1 MNKEI
6 NMLKI
11 SGYNDFKCTAN
22 KCKFT
27 CCEGWDINIDK
38 DTYERWEKDEK
49 DSTYLLNGVKTKECN
64 GKEEYFINKET
75 FEKCPFLDCEGL
87 CNIVKSHGEGYLSKT
102 CHSFPRIKNDF
113 EIKSEFSLSCAC
125 PEVIEILDKIEEKI
139 LMEPEG
145 RNNKEGL
152 LEIKSE
158 NRNQGEELLE
168 LKIRESL
175 IDIVSEEEF
184 SLDERLLIGFDMLLN
199 ILEDESYTSEEILL
213 EELEKYSDNEY
224 RKEVAYVYNE
234 IELNRV
240 DSLLEINSL
249 FLDMVEN
256 YREVSNLK
264 CILEDISNFAEG
276 ANMESL
282 SEEWKEYK
290 ENFKEFNKLLE
301 KCIVSKI
308 YSNCISDDMED
319 MILSFQLI
327 ILEYLLVRYAVF
339 LNYCINDEKIKN
351 EELKDYIVIFSR
363 IIGNNAEAVLEF
375 LSDGFED
382 PILEMGYLCFIT
394 LF

>member
-1 MNKEI
+1 MDKEKTI
-6 NMLKI
+6 FKI

-49 DSTYLLNGVKTKECN
+49 DSKYLLKGVKIKDCN
-64 GKEEYFINKET
+64 GKKGYFINKET

-125 PEVIEILDKIEEKI
+125 PEVIEILDKIEGKI
-139 LMEPEG
+139 LMEPKG
-145 RNNKEGL
+145 RNNKEW
-152 LEIKSE
+152 
-158 NRNQGEELLE
+158 LLE

-351 EELKDYIVIFSR
+351 EEVKDYIVIFSR

>member
-49 DSTYLLNGVKTKECN
+49 DSNYLLNGVKTKECN

-102 CHSFPRIKNDF
+102 CHSFPRMNNDF
-113 EIKSEFSLSCAC
+113 GHKRELSLSCAC
-125 PEVIEILDKIEEKI
+125 PEVIEILDKIHEKI
-139 LMEPEG
+139 GMEP
-145 RNNKEGL
+145 
-152 LEIKSE
+152 KSS
-158 NRNQGEELLE
+158 NDEEEDLLE

-175 IDIVSEEEF
+175 INIIYEEEF

-213 EELEKYSDNEY
+213 KELEKYSDNEY

-351 EELKDYIVIFSR
+351 EEVKDYIVIFSR

>member
-1 MNKEI
+1 M
-6 NMLKI
+6 
-11 SGYNDFKCTAN
+11 
-22 KCKFT
+22 
-27 CCEGWDINIDK
+27 
-38 DTYERWEKDEK
+38 
-49 DSTYLLNGVKTKECN
+49 
-64 GKEEYFINKET
+64 
-75 FEKCPFLDCEGL
+75 
-87 CNIVKSHGEGYLSKT
+87 
-102 CHSFPRIKNDF
+102 
-113 EIKSEFSLSCAC
+113 
-125 PEVIEILDKIEEKI
+125 
-139 LMEPEG
+139 
-145 RNNKEGL
+145 NNKEGL
-152 LEIKSE
+152 LEIK
-158 NRNQGEELLE
+158 NQGEELLE

-264 CILEDISNFAEG
+264 CILEDISNFAERS
-276 ANMESL
+276 NIESL
-282 SEEWKEYK
+282 SAEWKEYK
-290 ENFKEFNKLLE
+290 KNFKEFNKLLE

-339 LNYCINDEKIKN
+339 LKYCINDKKIQN
-351 EELKDYIVIFSR
+351 EEVKDYIVIFSR
-363 IIGNNAEAVLEF
+363 ISGNNAEAVLEF

>member
-125 PEVIEILDKIEEKI
+125 PGVIEILDKIKGKI
-139 LMEPEG
+139 LMEPKC
-145 RNNKEGL
+145 RNNKEG
-152 LEIKSE
+152 
-158 NRNQGEELLE
+158 LLE

-175 IDIVSEEEF
+175 IGIVSEEEF

-213 EELEKYSDNEY
+213 KELEKYSDNEY

-339 LNYCINDEKIKN
+339 LNYCINDEKIQREEIKN
-351 EELKDYIVIFSR
+351 NIITFSR
-363 IIGNNAEAVLEF
+363 VIENNKDAVIEF
-375 LSDGFED
+375 LNDGFEEI
-382 PILEMGYLCFIT
+382 ILEIGYLCFIS
-394 LF
+394 LV

>member
-64 GKEEYFINKET
+64 GKEEYFIKKET
-75 FEKCPFLDCEGL
+75 FEKCPFLDGEGL

-102 CHSFPRIKNDF
+102 CHSFPRMNNNFGHKR
-113 EIKSEFSLSCAC
+113 ELSLSCAC
-125 PEVIEILDKIEEKI
+125 PEVVEILDKIHEKI
-139 LMEPEG
+139 GME
-145 RNNKEGL
+145 
-152 LEIKSE
+152 SE
-158 NRNQGEELLE
+158 SSNDEEEDLLE

-199 ILEDESYTSEEILL
+199 ILEDESYTSEESLL

-282 SEEWKEYK
+282 SAEWKEYK
-290 ENFKEFNKLLE
+290 ENFKEFHKLLE

-319 MILSFQLI
+319 MIISFQLI
-327 ILEYLLVRYAVF
+327 ILECLLVRYAVF
-339 LNYCINDEKIKN
+339 LNYCINGEKIKN
-351 EELKDYIVIFSR
+351 EEVKDYIVIFSR
-363 IIGNNAEAVLEF
+363 IIGNNTEAVLEF

>member
-49 DSTYLLNGVKTKECN
+49 DSTYLLNGVKIKECN
-64 GKEEYFINKET
+64 GKKGYFINKET

-87 CNIVKSHGEGYLSKT
+87 CNIVKGHGEEYLSKT

-125 PEVIEILDKIEEKI
+125 PEVIEILDKIEGKI
-139 LMEPEG
+139 LMEPKG
-145 RNNKEGL
+145 RNNKEW
-152 LEIKSE
+152 
-158 NRNQGEELLE
+158 LLE
-168 LKIRESL
+168 LKIRETL

-213 EELEKYSDNEY
+213 KELEKYSDNEY
-224 RKEVAYVYNE
+224 RKELAYVYNE

-240 DSLLEINSL
+240 DSLVEINSL
-249 FLDMVEN
+249 FLDIVEN
-256 YREVSNLK
+256 YREVSNLRD
-264 CILEDISNFAEG
+264 ILENLSNFAKE
-276 ANMESL
+276 ANVESL
-282 SEEWKEYK
+282 SEKWEDYK
-290 ENFKEFNKLLE
+290 EQFKEFDGILE
-301 KCIVSKI
+301 KCIISKI

-319 MILSFQLI
+319 MTLSFQLI
-327 ILEYLLVRYAVF
+327 ILEYLLTRYATF
-339 LNYCINDEKIKN
+339 LKYCINDKKIQS
-351 EELKDYIVIFSR
+351 EEVKDHILIFSR
-363 IIGNNAEAVLEF
+363 IIGNNVEGILDF
-375 LSDGFED
+375 LNDGFEES
-382 PILEMGYLCFIT
+382 ILEMGYLCFIT

>member
-1 MNKEI
+1 MDKEKTI
-6 NMLKI
+6 FKI

-38 DTYERWEKDEK
+38 DTYEKWKKDEK
-49 DSTYLLNGVKTKECN
+49 DSNYLLKGVKIKECN
-64 GKEEYFINKET
+64 GKKGYFINKET

-87 CNIVKSHGEGYLSKT
+87 CNIVKGHGEEYLSKT

-113 EIKSEFSLSCAC
+113 ESKMELSLSCAC
-125 PEVIEILDKIEEKI
+125 PEVIEILDKIEGKI
-139 LMEPEG
+139 LMETEG
-145 RNNKEGL
+145 RNNKDD
-152 LEIKSE
+152 
-158 NRNQGEELLE
+158 LLE
-168 LKIRESL
+168 LKIRETL

-199 ILEDESYTSEEILL
+199 ILEDESYTSEESLL

-240 DSLLEINSL
+240 DSLVEINSL
-249 FLDMVEN
+249 FLDIVEN

-264 CILEDISNFAEG
+264 DILENLSNFAKG

-282 SEEWKEYK
+282 SEKWEDYK
-290 ENFKEFNKLLE
+290 EKFKEFNGILE
-301 KCIVSKI
+301 KCIISKI

-319 MILSFQLI
+319 MTLSFQLI
-327 ILEYLLVRYAVF
+327 ILEYLLTRYATF
-339 LNYCINDEKIKN
+339 LKYCVNDKKIQS
-351 EELKDYIVIFSR
+351 EEVKDHILIFSR
-363 IIGNNAEAVLEF
+363 IIGNNVEGILDF
-375 LSDGFED
+375 LNDGFEES
-382 PILEMGYLCFIT
+382 ILEMGYLCFIT

>member
-49 DSTYLLNGVKTKECN
+49 DSNYLLNGVKTKECN

-125 PEVIEILDKIEEKI
+125 PEVIEILDKIKGKI
-139 LMEPEG
+139 LMEPKG
-145 RNNKEGL
+145 RNNKEG
-152 LEIKSE
+152 
-158 NRNQGEELLE
+158 LLE

-234 IELNRV
+234 IELNR
-240 DSLLEINSL
+240 
-249 FLDMVEN
+249 
-256 YREVSNLK
+256 
-264 CILEDISNFAEG
+264 
-276 ANMESL
+276 
-282 SEEWKEYK
+282 
-290 ENFKEFNKLLE
+290 
-301 KCIVSKI
+301 
-308 YSNCISDDMED
+308 
-319 MILSFQLI
+319 
-327 ILEYLLVRYAVF
+327 
-339 LNYCINDEKIKN
+339 
-351 EELKDYIVIFSR
+351 
-363 IIGNNAEAVLEF
+363 
-375 LSDGFED
+375 
-382 PILEMGYLCFIT
+382 
-394 LF
+394 

>member
-1 MNKEI
+1 MDKEKTI
-6 NMLKI
+6 FKI

-49 DSTYLLNGVKTKECN
+49 DSKYLLKGVKIKDCN
-64 GKEEYFINKET
+64 GKKGYFINKET

-125 PEVIEILDKIEEKI
+125 PEVIEILDKIEGKI

-145 RNNKEGL
+145 RSNKED
-152 LEIKSE
+152 
-158 NRNQGEELLE
+158 LLE
-168 LKIRESL
+168 LKIRETL

-351 EELKDYIVIFSR
+351 EEVKDYIVIFSR

>member
-49 DSTYLLNGVKTKECN
+49 DSNYLLNGVKTKECN

-102 CHSFPRIKNDF
+102 CHSFPRMNNDF
-113 EIKSEFSLSCAC
+113 GHKRELSLSCAC
-125 PEVIEILDKIEEKI
+125 PEVVEILDKIHEKI
-139 LMEPEG
+139 GMEP
-145 RNNKEGL
+145 
-152 LEIKSE
+152 KSS
-158 NRNQGEELLE
+158 NDEEEDLLE

-175 IDIVSEEEF
+175 INIIYEDKF

-276 ANMESL
+276 ANIESL

-290 ENFKEFNKLLE
+290 ANFKEFNKLLE

>member
-38 DTYERWEKDEK
+38 DTYEKWKKDEK
-49 DSTYLLNGVKTKECN
+49 NSTYLLNGVKTKESN
-64 GKEEYFINKET
+64 GKEEYFIKKET
-75 FEKCPFLDCEGL
+75 FEKCPFLDGEGL

-102 CHSFPRIKNDF
+102 CHSFPRMNNNFGHKR
-113 EIKSEFSLSCAC
+113 ELSLSCAC
-125 PEVIEILDKIEEKI
+125 PEVVEILDKIHEKI
-139 LMEPEG
+139 GMEPESS
-145 RNNKEGL
+145 ND
-152 LEIKSE
+152 
-158 NRNQGEELLE
+158 EEEDLLE

-282 SEEWKEYK
+282 SAEWKEYK

-327 ILEYLLVRYAVF
+327 ILECLLVRYAVF
-339 LNYCINDEKIKN
+339 LNYCINGEKIKN
-351 EELKDYIVIFSR
+351 EEVKDYIVIFSR

>member
-1 MNKEI
+1 MDKEKTI
-6 NMLKI
+6 FKI

-49 DSTYLLNGVKTKECN
+49 DSKYLLKGVKIKDCN
-64 GKEEYFINKET
+64 GKKGYFINKET

-125 PEVIEILDKIEEKI
+125 PEVIEILDKIEGKI
-139 LMEPEG
+139 LMEPKG
-145 RNNKEGL
+145 RNNKEW
-152 LEIKSE
+152 
-158 NRNQGEELLE
+158 LLE

-213 EELEKYSDNEY
+213 KELEKYSDNEY

-351 EELKDYIVIFSR
+351 EEVKDYIVIFSR

>member
-49 DSTYLLNGVKTKECN
+49 DSNYLLNGVKTKECN

-125 PEVIEILDKIEEKI
+125 PEVIEILDKIEGKI

-145 RNNKEGL
+145 RNNKDD
-152 LEIKSE
+152 
-158 NRNQGEELLE
+158 LLE
-168 LKIRESL
+168 LKIRETL

-199 ILEDESYTSEEILL
+199 ILEDESYTSEESLL

-240 DSLLEINSL
+240 DSLVEINSL
-249 FLDMVEN
+249 FLDIVEN

-264 CILEDISNFAEG
+264 DILENLSNFAKE

-282 SEEWKEYK
+282 SEKWEDYK
-290 ENFKEFNKLLE
+290 EKFKEFNGILE
-301 KCIVSKI
+301 KCIISKI

-319 MILSFQLI
+319 MTLSFQLI
-327 ILEYLLVRYAVF
+327 ILEYLLTRYATF
-339 LNYCINDEKIKN
+339 LKYCVNDKKIQS
-351 EELKDYIVIFSR
+351 EEVKDHILIFSR
-363 IIGNNAEAVLEF
+363 IIGNNVEGILEF
-375 LSDGFED
+375 LNDGFEES
-382 PILEMGYLCFIT
+382 ILEMGYLCFIT

>member
-1 MNKEI
+1 MDKEKTI
-6 NMLKI
+6 FKI

-38 DTYERWEKDEK
+38 DTYEKWKKDKK
-49 DSTYLLNGVKTKECN
+49 DSKYLLKGVKIKECN
-64 GKEEYFINKET
+64 GNKGYFINKET

-113 EIKSEFSLSCAC
+113 ESKMELSLSCAC
-125 PEVIEILDKIEEKI
+125 PEVIEILDKIEGKI

-145 RNNKEGL
+145 RNNKE
-152 LEIKSE
+152 
-158 NRNQGEELLE
+158 ELLE
-168 LKIRESL
+168 LKIRETL

-199 ILEDESYTSEEILL
+199 ILEDESYTSEESLL

-224 RKEVAYVYNE
+224 RKELAYVYNE

-240 DSLLEINSL
+240 DSLVEINSL
-249 FLDMVEN
+249 FLDIVEN

-264 CILEDISNFAEG
+264 DILENLSNFAKE
-276 ANMESL
+276 ANVESL
-282 SEEWKEYK
+282 SEKWEDYK
-290 ENFKEFNKLLE
+290 EKFKEFNGILE
-301 KCIVSKI
+301 KCIISKI

-319 MILSFQLI
+319 MTLSFQLI
-327 ILEYLLVRYAVF
+327 ILEYLLTRYATF
-339 LNYCINDEKIKN
+339 LKYCVNDKKIQS
-351 EELKDYIVIFSR
+351 EEVKDHILIFSR
-363 IIGNNAEAVLEF
+363 IIGNNVEGILDF
-375 LSDGFED
+375 LNDGFEES
-382 PILEMGYLCFIT
+382 ILEMGYLCFIT

>member
-1 MNKEI
+1 MDKEKTI
-6 NMLKI
+6 FKI

-38 DTYERWEKDEK
+38 DTYEKWKKDEK
-49 DSTYLLNGVKTKECN
+49 DSKYLLKGVKIKECN
-64 GKEEYFINKET
+64 GNNGYFINKET

-87 CNIVKSHGEGYLSKT
+87 CNIVKGHGEGYLSKT

-113 EIKSEFSLSCAC
+113 ESKRELSLSCAC
-125 PEVIEILDKIEEKI
+125 PEVIEILDKIEGKI

-145 RNNKEGL
+145 RNNKD
-152 LEIKSE
+152 
-158 NRNQGEELLE
+158 ELLE
-168 LKIRESL
+168 LKIRETL

-199 ILEDESYTSEEILL
+199 ILEDESYTSEESLL

-240 DSLLEINSL
+240 DSLVEINSL
-249 FLDMVEN
+249 FLDIVEN

-264 CILEDISNFAEG
+264 DILENLSNFAKE

-282 SEEWKEYK
+282 SEKWEDYK
-290 ENFKEFNKLLE
+290 EKFKEFNEILE
-301 KCIVSKI
+301 KCIISKI

-319 MILSFQLI
+319 MTLSFQLI
-327 ILEYLLVRYAVF
+327 ILEYLLVRYATF
-339 LNYCINDEKIKN
+339 LKYCVNDKKIQN
-351 EELKDYIVIFSR
+351 EEVKDHILIFSR
-363 IIGNNAEAVLEF
+363 IIGNNVEGILDF
-375 LSDGFED
+375 LNDGFEES
-382 PILEMGYLCFIT
+382 ILEMGYLCFIT

>member
-49 DSTYLLNGVKTKECN
+49 DSNYLLNGVKTKECN

-102 CHSFPRIKNDF
+102 CHSFPRMNNDF
-113 EIKSEFSLSCAC
+113 GHKRELSLSCAC
-125 PEVIEILDKIEEKI
+125 PEVIEILDKIHEKI
-139 LMEPEG
+139 GMEP
-145 RNNKEGL
+145 
-152 LEIKSE
+152 KSS
-158 NRNQGEELLE
+158 NDEEEDLLE

-175 IDIVSEEEF
+175 INIIYEDKF

-264 CILEDISNFAEG
+264 CILEEISNFAEE
-276 ANMESL
+276 ANIESL
-282 SEEWKEYK
+282 SEDWKEYK
-290 ENFKEFNKLLE
+290 ENFKEFHKLLE

>member
-38 DTYERWEKDEK
+38 DTYEKWEKNEK
-49 DSTYLLNGVKTKECN
+49 DSNYLLNGVKTKECN

-87 CNIVKSHGEGYLSKT
+87 CNIVKSHGEVYLSKT

-145 RNNKEGL
+145 RSNK
-152 LEIKSE
+152 
-158 NRNQGEELLE
+158 EELLE
-168 LKIRESL
+168 LKIRETL

-199 ILEDESYTSEEILL
+199 ILEDESYTSEESLL

-224 RKEVAYVYNE
+224 RKELAYVYNE

-240 DSLLEINSL
+240 DSLVEINSL
-249 FLDMVEN
+249 FLDIVEN
-256 YREVSNLK
+256 YREVSNLRD
-264 CILEDISNFAEG
+264 ILENLSNFAKE
-276 ANMESL
+276 ANVESL
-282 SEEWKEYK
+282 SEKWEDYK
-290 ENFKEFNKLLE
+290 EQFKEFDGILE
-301 KCIVSKI
+301 KCIISKI

-319 MILSFQLI
+319 MTLSFQLI
-327 ILEYLLVRYAVF
+327 ILEYLLTRYATF
-339 LNYCINDEKIKN
+339 LKYCINDKKIQS
-351 EELKDYIVIFSR
+351 EEVKDHILIFSR
-363 IIGNNAEAVLEF
+363 IIGNNVEGILDF
-375 LSDGFED
+375 LNDGFEES
-382 PILEMGYLCFIT
+382 ILEMGYLCFIT

>member
-49 DSTYLLNGVKTKECN
+49 DSNYLLNGVKTKECN

-102 CHSFPRIKNDF
+102 CHSFPRMNNDF
-113 EIKSEFSLSCAC
+113 GHKRELSLSCAC
-125 PEVIEILDKIEEKI
+125 PEVIEILDKIHEKI
-139 LMEPEG
+139 GMEP
-145 RNNKEGL
+145 
-152 LEIKSE
+152 KSS
-158 NRNQGEELLE
+158 NDEEEDLLE

-175 IDIVSEEEF
+175 INIIYEDKF

-213 EELEKYSDNEY
+213 KELEKYSDNEY

>member
-1 MNKEI
+1 MDKEKTI
-6 NMLKI
+6 FKI

-38 DTYERWEKDEK
+38 DTYEKWKKDEK
-49 DSTYLLNGVKTKECN
+49 DSNYLLKGVKIKECN
-64 GKEEYFINKET
+64 ERKGYFINKET

-87 CNIVKSHGEGYLSKT
+87 CNIVKGHGEEYLSKT

-113 EIKSEFSLSCAC
+113 ESKMELSLSCAC
-125 PEVIEILDKIEEKI
+125 PEVIEILDKIEGKI

-145 RNNKEGL
+145 RNNKDD
-152 LEIKSE
+152 
-158 NRNQGEELLE
+158 LLE
-168 LKIRESL
+168 LKIRETL
-175 IDIVSEEEF
+175 IDIVSGEEF

-199 ILEDESYTSEEILL
+199 ILEDESYTSEESLL

-240 DSLLEINSL
+240 DSLVEINSL
-249 FLDMVEN
+249 FLDIVEN

-264 CILEDISNFAEG
+264 DILENLSNFAKE

-282 SEEWKEYK
+282 SEKWEDYK
-290 ENFKEFNKLLE
+290 EKFKEFNGILE
-301 KCIVSKI
+301 KCIISKI

-319 MILSFQLI
+319 MTLSFQLI
-327 ILEYLLVRYAVF
+327 ILEYLLVRYATF
-339 LNYCINDEKIKN
+339 LKYCVNDKKIQS
-351 EELKDYIVIFSR
+351 EEVKDHILIFSR
-363 IIGNNAEAVLEF
+363 IIGNNVEGILDF
-375 LSDGFED
+375 LNDGFEES
-382 PILEMGYLCFIT
+382 ILEMGYLCFIT

>member
-1 MNKEI
+1 MDKEKTI
-6 NMLKI
+6 FKI

-49 DSTYLLNGVKTKECN
+49 DSKYLLKGVKIKDCN
-64 GKEEYFINKET
+64 GKKGYFINKET

-125 PEVIEILDKIEEKI
+125 PEVIEILDKIEGKI
-139 LMEPEG
+139 LMEPKG
-145 RNNKEGL
+145 RNNKEW
-152 LEIKSE
+152 
-158 NRNQGEELLE
+158 LLE

-184 SLDERLLIGFDMLLN
+184 SLDERLLIGFDMILN

-351 EELKDYIVIFSR
+351 EEVKDYIVIFSR

>member
-38 DTYERWEKDEK
+38 DTYERWEKAEK

-64 GKEEYFINKET
+64 GKEKYFINKET

-87 CNIVKSHGEGYLSKT
+87 CNIVKGHGEGYLSKT

-125 PEVIEILDKIEEKI
+125 PEVIEILDKIEGKI

-145 RNNKEGL
+145 RNNKD
-152 LEIKSE
+152 
-158 NRNQGEELLE
+158 ELLE
-168 LKIRESL
+168 LKIREIL

-264 CILEDISNFAEG
+264 CILEDISNFAERS
-276 ANMESL
+276 NIESL
-282 SEEWKEYK
+282 SAEWKEYK
-290 ENFKEFNKLLE
+290 KNFKKFNKLLE

-339 LNYCINDEKIKN
+339 LKYCINDEKIQN
-351 EELKDYIVIFSR
+351 EEVKDYIVIFSR

>member
-49 DSTYLLNGVKTKECN
+49 DSIYLLNGVKTKECN

-102 CHSFPRIKNDF
+102 CHSFPRMNNNFGHKR
-113 EIKSEFSLSCAC
+113 ELSLSCAC
-125 PEVIEILDKIEEKI
+125 PEVVEILDKIHEKI
-139 LMEPEG
+139 GMEPESS
-145 RNNKEGL
+145 ND
-152 LEIKSE
+152 
-158 NRNQGEELLE
+158 EEEDLLE

-175 IDIVSEEEF
+175 IDIVSQEEF

-199 ILEDESYTSEEILL
+199 ILEDESYTSEESLL

-264 CILEDISNFAEG
+264 CILEDISNFAEE
-276 ANMESL
+276 ANIESL

-290 ENFKEFNKLLE
+290 ENFKEFHKLLE

-319 MILSFQLI
+319 MIISFQLI
-327 ILEYLLVRYAVF
+327 ILEYLLTRYAVF
-339 LNYCINDEKIKN
+339 LNYCINDLKIQN
-351 EELKDYIVIFSR
+351 EEVKDYIVIFSR
-363 IIGNNAEAVLEF
+363 IIGNNTEAVLEF

>member
-38 DTYERWEKDEK
+38 DTYEKWKKDEK
-49 DSTYLLNGVKTKECN
+49 NSTYLLNGVKTKECN
-64 GKEEYFINKET
+64 SKEEYFIKKET
-75 FEKCPFLDCEGL
+75 FEKCPFLDGEGL

-102 CHSFPRIKNDF
+102 CHSFPRMNNNFGHKR
-113 EIKSEFSLSCAC
+113 ELSLSCAC
-125 PEVIEILDKIEEKI
+125 PEVVEILDKIHEKI
-139 LMEPEG
+139 GMEPESS
-145 RNNKEGL
+145 ND
-152 LEIKSE
+152 
-158 NRNQGEELLE
+158 EEEDLLE

-199 ILEDESYTSEEILL
+199 ILEDESYTSEESLL

-264 CILEDISNFAEG
+264 CILEEISNFAEE

-290 ENFKEFNKLLE
+290 ENFKEFHKLLE

-319 MILSFQLI
+319 MIISFQLI
-327 ILEYLLVRYAVF
+327 ILEYLLTRYAVF
-339 LNYCINDEKIKN
+339 LNYCINDLKIQN
-351 EELKDYIVIFSR
+351 EEVKDYIVIFSR
-363 IIGNNAEAVLEF
+363 IIGNNTEAVLEF

>member
-1 MNKEI
+1 MDKEKTI
-6 NMLKI
+6 FKI

-38 DTYERWEKDEK
+38 DTYEKWKKDKK
-49 DSTYLLNGVKTKECN
+49 DSKYLLKGVKIKECN
-64 GKEEYFINKET
+64 GNKGYFINKET

-113 EIKSEFSLSCAC
+113 ESKMELSLSCAC
-125 PEVIEILDKIEEKI
+125 PEVIEILDKIEGKI

-145 RNNKEGL
+145 RNNKE
-152 LEIKSE
+152 
-158 NRNQGEELLE
+158 ELLE
-168 LKIRESL
+168 LKIRETL

-213 EELEKYSDNEY
+213 KELEKYSDNEY

-351 EELKDYIVIFSR
+351 EEVKDYIVIFSR

>member
-49 DSTYLLNGVKTKECN
+49 DFNYLLNGVKTKECN

-102 CHSFPRIKNDF
+102 CHSFPRMNNNFGHKRELF
-113 EIKSEFSLSCAC
+113 LSCAC
-125 PEVIEILDKIEEKI
+125 PEVVEILDKIHEKI
-139 LMEPEG
+139 GMEPESS
-145 RNNKEGL
+145 ND
-152 LEIKSE
+152 
-158 NRNQGEELLE
+158 EEEDLLE

-199 ILEDESYTSEEILL
+199 ILEDESYTSEESLL

-264 CILEDISNFAEG
+264 CILEEISNFAEE

-290 ENFKEFNKLLE
+290 ENFKEFHKLLE

-319 MILSFQLI
+319 MIISFQLI
-327 ILEYLLVRYAVF
+327 ILEYLLTRYAVF
-339 LNYCINDEKIKN
+339 LNYCINDLKIQN
-351 EELKDYIVIFSR
+351 EEVKDYIVAFSR
-363 IIGNNAEAVLEF
+363 IIGNNTEAVLEF

>member
-49 DSTYLLNGVKTKECN
+49 DSIYLLNGVKTKECN
-64 GKEEYFINKET
+64 GKEEYFIKKET
-75 FEKCPFLDCEGL
+75 FEKCQFLDGEGL

-102 CHSFPRIKNDF
+102 CHSFPRMNNNFGHKR
-113 EIKSEFSLSCAC
+113 ELSLSCAC
-125 PEVIEILDKIEEKI
+125 PEVVEILDKIHEKI
-139 LMEPEG
+139 GMEPESS
-145 RNNKEGL
+145 ND
-152 LEIKSE
+152 
-158 NRNQGEELLE
+158 EEEDLLE

-264 CILEDISNFAEG
+264 CILEEISNFAEE
-276 ANMESL
+276 ANIESL

-290 ENFKEFNKLLE
+290 ENFKEFHKLLE

-319 MILSFQLI
+319 MIISFQLI
-327 ILEYLLVRYAVF
+327 ILEYLLTRYAVF
-339 LNYCINDEKIKN
+339 LNYCINGEKIKN
-351 EELKDYIVIFSR
+351 EEVKDYIVIFSR

>member
-49 DSTYLLNGVKTKECN
+49 DSNYLLNGVKTKECN

-102 CHSFPRIKNDF
+102 CHSFPRMNNDF
-113 EIKSEFSLSCAC
+113 GHKRELSLSCAC
-125 PEVIEILDKIEEKI
+125 PEVVEILDKIHEKI
-139 LMEPEG
+139 GMEP
-145 RNNKEGL
+145 
-152 LEIKSE
+152 KSS
-158 NRNQGEELLE
+158 NDEEEDLLE

-175 IDIVSEEEF
+175 INIIYEDKF
-184 SLDERLLIGFDMLLN
+184 SLDERLLIGFDILLN

-213 EELEKYSDNEY
+213 EELERYSDNEY

>member
-1 MNKEI
+1 MDKEKTI
-6 NMLKI
+6 FKI

-49 DSTYLLNGVKTKECN
+49 DSKYLLKGVKIKDCN
-64 GKEEYFINKET
+64 GKKGYFINKET

-125 PEVIEILDKIEEKI
+125 PEVIEILDKIEGKI
-139 LMEPEG
+139 LMEPKG
-145 RNNKEGL
+145 RNNKEW
-152 LEIKSE
+152 
-158 NRNQGEELLE
+158 LLE

-308 YSNCISDDMED
+308 YSNCISDDMAD

-351 EELKDYIVIFSR
+351 EEVKDYIVIFSR

>member
-1 MNKEI
+1 MDKEKTI
-6 NMLKI
+6 FKI

-38 DTYERWEKDEK
+38 DTYEKWKKDEK
-49 DSTYLLNGVKTKECN
+49 DSKYLLKGVKIKEFN
-64 GKEEYFINKET
+64 GKKGYFINKET

-87 CNIVKSHGEGYLSKT
+87 CNIVKGHGEGYLSKT

-113 EIKSEFSLSCAC
+113 ESKSELSLSCAC
-125 PEVIEILDKIEEKI
+125 PEVIEILDKIEGKI
-139 LMEPEG
+139 LMETEG
-145 RNNKEGL
+145 RNNKED
-152 LEIKSE
+152 
-158 NRNQGEELLE
+158 LLE
-168 LKIRESL
+168 LKIRETL

-199 ILEDESYTSEEILL
+199 ILEDESYTSEESLL

-240 DSLLEINSL
+240 DSLVEINSL
-249 FLDMVEN
+249 FLDIVEN

-264 CILEDISNFAEG
+264 DILENLSNFAKES
-276 ANMESL
+276 NMESL
-282 SEEWKEYK
+282 SEKWEDYK
-290 ENFKEFNKLLE
+290 EKFKEFNEILE
-301 KCIVSKI
+301 KCIISKI

-319 MILSFQLI
+319 MTISFQLI
-327 ILEYLLVRYAVF
+327 ILEYLLTRYATF
-339 LNYCINDEKIKN
+339 LKYCVNDKKIQN
-351 EELKDYIVIFSR
+351 EEVKDHILIFSR
-363 IIGNNAEAVLEF
+363 IIGNNVEGILEF
-375 LSDGFED
+375 LNDGFEES
-382 PILEMGYLCFIT
+382 ILEMGYLCFIT

>member
-1 MNKEI
+1 MDKEKTI
-6 NMLKI
+6 FKI

-38 DTYERWEKDEK
+38 DTYEKWKKDEK
-49 DSTYLLNGVKTKECN
+49 DSNYLLKGVKIKECN
-64 GKEEYFINKET
+64 ERKGYFINKET

-87 CNIVKSHGEGYLSKT
+87 CNIVKGHGEEYLSKT

-113 EIKSEFSLSCAC
+113 ESKMELSLSCAC
-125 PEVIEILDKIEEKI
+125 PEVIEILDKIEGKI

-145 RNNKEGL
+145 RNNKDD
-152 LEIKSE
+152 
-158 NRNQGEELLE
+158 LLE
-168 LKIRESL
+168 LKIRETL
-175 IDIVSEEEF
+175 IDIVSGEEF

-199 ILEDESYTSEEILL
+199 ILEDESYTSEESLL

-240 DSLLEINSL
+240 DSLVEINSL
-249 FLDMVEN
+249 FLDIVEN

-264 CILEDISNFAEG
+264 DILENLSNFAKE

-282 SEEWKEYK
+282 SEKREDYK
-290 ENFKEFNKLLE
+290 EKFKEFNGILE
-301 KCIVSKI
+301 KCIISKI

-319 MILSFQLI
+319 MTLSFQLI
-327 ILEYLLVRYAVF
+327 ILEYLLVRYATF
-339 LNYCINDEKIKN
+339 LKYCVNDKKIQS
-351 EELKDYIVIFSR
+351 EEVKDHILIFSR
-363 IIGNNAEAVLEF
+363 IIGNNVEGILDF
-375 LSDGFED
+375 LNDGFEES
-382 PILEMGYLCFIT
+382 ILEMGYLCFIT

>member
-38 DTYERWEKDEK
+38 DTYEKWKKDEK
-49 DSTYLLNGVKTKECN
+49 NSTYLLNGVKTKECN
-64 GKEEYFINKET
+64 GKEEYFIKKET
-75 FEKCPFLDCEGL
+75 FEKCPFLDGEGL
-87 CNIVKSHGEGYLSKT
+87 CNIVKSHGEGHLSKT
-102 CHSFPRIKNDF
+102 CHSFPRMNNNFGHKR
-113 EIKSEFSLSCAC
+113 ELSLSCAC
-125 PEVIEILDKIEEKI
+125 PEVVEILDKIHEKI
-139 LMEPEG
+139 GMEPESS
-145 RNNKEGL
+145 ND
-152 LEIKSE
+152 
-158 NRNQGEELLE
+158 EEEDLLE

-264 CILEDISNFAEG
+264 CILEDRSNFAEG

-282 SEEWKEYK
+282 SAEWKEYK

-327 ILEYLLVRYAVF
+327 ILECLLVRYAVF
-339 LNYCINDEKIKN
+339 LNYCINGEKIKN
-351 EELKDYIVIFSR
+351 EEVKDYIVIFSR

>member
-27 CCEGWDINIDK
+27 CYEGWDINIDK
-38 DTYERWEKDEK
+38 DTYEKWEMDEK
-49 DSTYLLNGVKTKECN
+49 DLTYLLNGVKTKECN
-64 GKEEYFINKET
+64 GKEKYFINKET

-102 CHSFPRIKNDF
+102 CHS
-113 EIKSEFSLSCAC
+113 CAC
-125 PEVIEILDKIEEKI
+125 PEVIEILDKIKGKI
-139 LMEPEG
+139 LMEAKC

-152 LEIKSE
+152 LEIK
-158 NRNQGEELLE
+158 NQGEELLE

-264 CILEDISNFAEG
+264 CILEDISNFAERS
-276 ANMESL
+276 NIESL

-290 ENFKEFNKLLE
+290 KNFKEFNKLLE

-339 LNYCINDEKIKN
+339 LKYCINDEKIQN
-351 EELKDYIVIFSR
+351 EEVKDYIVIFSR

>member
-38 DTYERWEKDEK
+38 DTYEKWKKDEK
-49 DSTYLLNGVKTKECN
+49 NSTYLLNGVKTKECN
-64 GKEEYFINKET
+64 GKEEYFVKKET

-87 CNIVKSHGEGYLSKT
+87 CNIVKSHGEGYLSRT
-102 CHSFPRIKNDF
+102 CHSFPRMNNDF
-113 EIKSEFSLSCAC
+113 GHKRELSLSCAC
-125 PEVIEILDKIEEKI
+125 PEVIEILDKIHEKI
-139 LMEPEG
+139 DMEPG
-145 RNNKEGL
+145 SSND
-152 LEIKSE
+152 
-158 NRNQGEELLE
+158 EEEDLLE

-213 EELEKYSDNEY
+213 EELEKYSDNKY

-264 CILEDISNFAEG
+264 CILEEISNFAEE
-276 ANMESL
+276 ANIESL

-290 ENFKEFNKLLE
+290 ENFKEFHKLLE

-319 MILSFQLI
+319 MIISFQLI
-327 ILEYLLVRYAVF
+327 ILEYLLTRYAVF
-339 LNYCINDEKIKN
+339 LNYCINGEKIKN
-351 EELKDYIVIFSR
+351 EEVKDYIVIFSR

>member
-38 DTYERWEKDEK
+38 DTYERWEKAEK

-64 GKEEYFINKET
+64 GKEKYFINKET

-87 CNIVKSHGEGYLSKT
+87 CNIVKGHGEGYLSKT

-125 PEVIEILDKIEEKI
+125 PEVIEILDKIEGKI

-145 RNNKEGL
+145 RNNKD
-152 LEIKSE
+152 
-158 NRNQGEELLE
+158 ELLE
-168 LKIRESL
+168 LKIREIL

-184 SLDERLLIGFDMLLN
+184 SLDERLLIDFDMLLN
-199 ILEDESYTSEEILL
+199 ILEDESYTSEESLL

-240 DSLLEINSL
+240 DSLVEINSL
-249 FLDMVEN
+249 FLDIVEN

-264 CILEDISNFAEG
+264 DILENLSNFAKE
-276 ANMESL
+276 ANVESL
-282 SEEWKEYK
+282 SEKWEDYK
-290 ENFKEFNKLLE
+290 EKFKEFNEILE
-301 KCIVSKI
+301 KCIISKI

-319 MILSFQLI
+319 MTLSFQLI
-327 ILEYLLVRYAVF
+327 ILEYLLVRYATF
-339 LNYCINDEKIKN
+339 LKYCVNDKKIQS
-351 EELKDYIVIFSR
+351 EEVKDHILIFSR
-363 IIGNNAEAVLEF
+363 IIGNNVEGILDF
-375 LSDGFED
+375 LNDGFEES
-382 PILEMGYLCFIT
+382 ILEMGYLCFIT

>member
-102 CHSFPRIKNDF
+102 CNSFPRIKNYF
-113 EIKSEFSLSCAC
+113 ESKRELSLSCAC
-125 PEVIEILDKIEEKI
+125 PEVIEILDKIKGKI
-139 LMEPEG
+139 LMGPEG
-145 RNNKEGL
+145 RNNKEG
-152 LEIKSE
+152 
-158 NRNQGEELLE
+158 LLE

-199 ILEDESYTSEEILL
+199 ILEDESYTSEERLL

-224 RKEVAYVYNE
+224 IKEVVYVYNE

-240 DSLLEINSL
+240 DSLVEINSL
-249 FLDMVEN
+249 FLDIVEN

-264 CILEDISNFAEG
+264 DILENLSNFAKE

-282 SEEWKEYK
+282 SEKWEDYK
-290 ENFKEFNKLLE
+290 EKFKEFNGILE
-301 KCIVSKI
+301 KCIISKI

-319 MILSFQLI
+319 MTLSFQLI
-327 ILEYLLVRYAVF
+327 ILEYLLTRYATF
-339 LNYCINDEKIKN
+339 LKYCVNDKKIQS
-351 EELKDYIVIFSR
+351 EEVKDHILIFSR
-363 IIGNNAEAVLEF
+363 IIGNNVEGILDF
-375 LSDGFED
+375 LNDGFEES
-382 PILEMGYLCFIT
+382 ILEMGYLCFIT